1 MKEFFVYQHVNKQ
14 NGKRYIGITSQ
25 KTPQRRW
32 KNGFGY
38 GGQPHFYNAIVKYG
52 WDGFTHEVIAE
63 GLNQEQA
70 EALEKEL
77 ISKYDTTNKEKGYNY
92 LPGGDVTK
100 GRWHHTEEAKKKISE
115 ASRTGGFK
123 GHKHTQESKEKMRQA
138 QRGNTSAR
146 KKVKCLETGEI
157 FDSLLLAAQSR
168 GLRGANS
175 ITQAIKKGGTA
186 GKVHW
191 EYYN

>member
-1 MKEFFVYQHVNKQ
+1 MKEFFVYQHINKQ

-100 GRWHHTEEAKKKISE
+100 GGWHHTEEAKKKIAE
-115 ASRTGGFK
+115 AGRTGGFK
-123 GHKHTQESKEKMRQA
+123 GHKHTQESKEKMKQA

-157 FDSLLLAAQSR
+157 FDSLSLAAQSR